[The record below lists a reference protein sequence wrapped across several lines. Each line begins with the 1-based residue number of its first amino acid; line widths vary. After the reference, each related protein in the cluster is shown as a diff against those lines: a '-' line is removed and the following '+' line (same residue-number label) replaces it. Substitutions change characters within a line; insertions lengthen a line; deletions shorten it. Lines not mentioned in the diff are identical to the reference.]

1 MLDGS
6 LEVGSRQ
13 RDIQMR
19 DARPGEVA
27 AAKKACGLG
36 MVQGRGAVEE
46 VCRQD
51 QVGPGV
57 CGLARRTAGLLG
69 FGSHLLE
76 LLAQQAQRLRL
87 A

>member
-27 AAKKACGLG
+27 AAKKARGLG
-36 MVQGRGAVEE
+36 MVHCRGTVEE
-46 VCRQD
+46 
-51 QVGPGV
+51 
-57 CGLARRTAGLLG
+57 AA
-69 FGSHLLE
+69 SW
-76 LLAQQAQRLRL
+76 
-87 A
+87 